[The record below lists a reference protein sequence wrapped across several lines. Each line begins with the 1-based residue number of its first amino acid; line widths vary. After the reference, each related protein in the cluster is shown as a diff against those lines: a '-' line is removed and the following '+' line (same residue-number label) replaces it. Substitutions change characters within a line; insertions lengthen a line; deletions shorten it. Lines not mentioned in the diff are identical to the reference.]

1 MVFGYLYYMT
11 SDYSLAEDLGQEVF
25 LKIYL
30 NISRFKG
37 NCSFKTWALT
47 IARNTFLTA
56 VSKKRVQFVELTD
69 DIPAA
74 QVQDSAENMI
84 SQRTGWNQFL
94 ARQQRQW
101 YR

>member
-1 MVFGYLYYMT
+1 MT